1 MKKEKQAQQKK
12 KQETKAKRDASQL
25 QRIME
30 EQRLVGSVFSPTQ
43 IKNEKRGEIRL
54 LKKQFTAKQAS
65 DMKTT
70 ELQKTIN
77 FYMEQLSKLS
87 SKFDQKFIKEEV
99 FPLKINKSL
108 CKEDYVNR
116 LVVISK
122 LYFKAGDM
130 NVLKNVKTKIKQKA
144 LEKGKSKE
152 KKLVEA
158 KVNKD
163 VKVRQ
168 SVRKTRPN
176 ALIPVP
182 KDATKKEKQAIY

>member
-25 QRIME
+25 QKMME

-54 LKKQFTAKQAS
+54 LKKHFTAKQAS

-130 NVLKNVKTKIKQKA
+130 NVLKNVQTKIKQKA

-182 KDATKKEKQAIY
+182 KDATK